1 MRERLFLLYC
11 QEEIFRQVFGG
22 FRLAVVK
29 PPAHSFDEGCADMID
44 PEITWQG
51 GGLFVLKKMQ
61 LLADKSLE
69 IVLEVAQKQLV
80 VLT

>member
-1 MRERLFLLYC
+1 
-11 QEEIFRQVFGG
+11 
-22 FRLAVVK
+22 
-29 PPAHSFDEGCADMID
+29 MID